1 MPKEVSNK
9 KSEKTTKKNT
19 QKTRR
24 PQVGKLVKRYVKRIY
39 DVTGINPTKIVKGKD
54 GKWELKNEKIVR
66 KLVHN
71 KFSHLDSHGLNKH
84 LAAIFKEQFENQ
96 NKPVF
101 KREFEPFGSNISNGI
116 SNLIERF
123 NKNIPFIKP
132 NIIKSERKYDSLGIP
147 MPIEIKH
154 DYNDMRFD
162 KYSGIKNDV
171 RRYAVDIV
179 NEVFKGVN
187 VERSENM
194 RTNII
199 DAIHNIKL
207 ETDPN
212 ESKEDIENRYKEKVL
227 SIINNTYP
235 YLFTLN
241 MDGDNDSVTNSLNDL
256 KQKLIDRIKDDD
268 FDVDDDPVEN
278 YREAVEYGIR
288 RMMSNKLTDE
298 LLTELND
305 INRYIDEDKNREYDE
320 DTIDNIYQKL
330 SHFSDNIGLKQIDG
344 IVVDEILRNRYHEII
359 PKIDEYLLKAHNKYR
374 GKNKRM
380 ADNIDFIYSKYLIE
394 NDAIYNARNN
404 TPDKE
409 IELIRDINKSF
420 DDKGGLKYKIVEE
433 AKNTFN
439 ELGQTTRKTD
449 RKNIDHNMIANI
461 IANKLD
467 SMKDVNIDTIRE
479 VAKDVLYGIK
489 GKADSKISKSLAD
502 KTTDVIANNAVN
514 RLFDVDEFR
523 NSILYGPMKS
533 MGKYVN
539 IEPINRFEMLPPEER
554 ANKLLK
560 ESANKHQDVIENV
573 MMDSKE
579 EEDKNELNDVG
590 ELSETTIRNVVGK
603 ILDEIDNNE
612 LSELSKETIE
622 NIVDK
627 VIKQFNEEHQDEKQP
642 IENEPSEDGQEELLE
657 EEQEESFEASES
669 STIESVNEEEELPEE
684 EEHPE
689 DENIPNEM
697 TTLNNNM
704 VTDVTTTLSEQIAR
718 GQPQQSQPPE
728 KLEKLVSDDFQE
740 YDIDDEIHDSVA
752 RFKPA
757 SEDENPL
764 DIPGLPSSPAVLGA
778 PSTGTELMRH
788 DPNDIEHIIASLN
801 AIQNGIASLRY
812 AQSST
817 DTNNILGSIVSIF
830 KELPNTGDDEIAN
843 KLSEAVGPDGKKLF
857 ESKEEAARFIAK
869 MRALNGNRLSSI
881 KGGGSGEKTG
891 IQLNITNKVVS
902 NMPPKPFIVDTH
914 PIPYQY

>member
-9 KSEKTTKKNT
+9 KSEKNVKKNT

-39 DVTGINPTKIVKGKD
+39 DVTGINPTKMVKGKD

-66 KLVHN
+66 KLIKQ
-71 KFSHLDSHGLNKH
+71 KFPHLDTSGINKH
-84 LAAIFKEQFENQ
+84 LKEIFDEQY
-96 NKPVF
+96 KTPDVSVF
-101 KREFEPFGSNISNGI
+101 KREFEPFGSNISNDT

-132 NIIKSERKYDSLGIP
+132 NVIKSERKYDSLGIP

-154 DYNDMRFD
+154 DYDDMRFD
-162 KYSGIKNDV
+162 KYSGIKNDA

-179 NEVFKGVN
+179 NEVFKDVRG
-187 VERSENM
+187 EQSEKM

-199 DAIHNIKL
+199 NSIHNIKL

-212 ESKEDIENRYKEKVL
+212 ESREDIANKYKEAILK
-227 SIINNTYP
+227 IINNILP
-235 YLFTLN
+235 YLYTLRIDDPGN
-241 MDGDNDSVTNSLNDL
+241 AIQNSLNDL

-268 FDVDDDPVEN
+268 FDVDDDPIEN
-278 YREAVEYGIR
+278 YREAVEYGVR
-288 RMMSNKLTDE
+288 RMMSGKLTED
-298 LLTELND
+298 LKKDLYD
-305 INRYIDEDKNREYDE
+305 IYSNIVFDEDKEYSNE
-320 DTIDNIYQKL
+320 TIDDIYQKL
-330 SHFSDNIGLKQIDG
+330 QHFFENIGLKQIDG
-344 IVVDEILRNRYHEII
+344 IIVDRELRRDYHDTI
-359 PKIDEYLLKAHNKYR
+359 PKLEKYLLEGMKKYIW
-374 GKNKRM
+374 K
-380 ADNIDFIYSKYLIE
+380 DDTKYTNME
-394 NDAIYNARNN
+394 CIYNTYLTEDTINNVVEN

-409 IELIRDINKSF
+409 VDLLRDINKSF

-449 RKNIDHNMIANI
+449 RKNINHNIIANI

-479 VAKDVLYGIK
+479 VVKDVLYGIK
-489 GKADSKISKSLAD
+489 EKADSKISKSLAN
-502 KTTDVIANNAVN
+502 KTTDVIANNAVSI
-514 RLFDVDEFR
+514 LFNVDEFR
-523 NSILYGPMKS
+523 NSILSEPMKS
-533 MGKYVN
+533 MSKYVN
-539 IEPINRFEMLPPEER
+539 VKPIDRFEMLPPEER
-554 ANKLLK
+554 ANKILK
-560 ESANKHQDVIENV
+560 EAANKHQDVIENV

-579 EEDKNELNDVG
+579 KEDKNELNDSDIG
-590 ELSETTIRNVVGK
+590 ELSETTIRNVVEK
-603 ILDEIDNNE
+603 ILDEIDHNE

-622 NIVDK
+622 NITNK
-627 VIKQFNEEHQDEKQP
+627 IIKQFNEEHQDEKQP
-642 IENEPSEDGQEELLE
+642 IEPEEPIENEYPEDGQEESSE
-657 EEQEESFEASES
+657 EEQLELSES
-669 STIESVNEEEELPEE
+669 SESSSIESVNEEEELPEE

-689 DENIPNEM
+689 DENINNEM

-704 VTDVTTTLSEQIAR
+704 VTDVTTSLDKRIS
-718 GQPQQSQPPE
+718 QSQQP
-728 KLEKLVSDDFQE
+728 S
-740 YDIDDEIHDSVA
+740 IDDEIHDSVEQ
-752 RFKPA
+752 FKQVS

-764 DIPGLPSSPAVLGA
+764 DIPGLPSPPAPVA
-778 PSTGTELMRH
+778 EASNGTEMMRY
-788 DPNDIEHIIASLN
+788 DPNDIGRINTLLEAVNNQIAL
-801 AIQNGIASLRY
+801 LRY

-817 DTNNILGSIVSIF
+817 DTNNILGAIVSIF
-830 KELPNTGDDEIAN
+830 KELPNTGDDEIAI

-881 KGGGSGEKTG
+881 KGSGSSQKTG